1 MHSIIYRKGNAYN
14 KGLFKNVVIKT
25 GEVFAFISTIFI
37 SWCCNFTSSSTMH
50 MKFSH
55 ILLTN
60 LQKCLENKKIRVEL
74 NLPFFQKF
82 LFDSLCSQKCIFLSI
97 FRGWSI
103 KYRKMCLLGHFSDKI
118 GLFLFFLGHPVK
130 VNLVGTNF
138 SIHSQTNGTHFVLW
152 TLLKNSQWS
161 VKVTQKSDTQRG
173 KYDSSS
179 YSTIYTQT
187 HWMQLYKYR

>member
-60 LQKCLENKKIRVEL
+60 LQKCLENIIFSRRIEPSVFPEISFSFTLQPKIY
-74 NLPFFQKF
+74 
-82 LFDSLCSQKCIFLSI
+82 FLSI

-138 SIHSQTNGTHFVLW
+138 SIHSQTNGTHFVL
-152 TLLKNSQWS
+152 
-161 VKVTQKSDTQRG
+161 
-173 KYDSSS
+173 
-179 YSTIYTQT
+179 
-187 HWMQLYKYR
+187 